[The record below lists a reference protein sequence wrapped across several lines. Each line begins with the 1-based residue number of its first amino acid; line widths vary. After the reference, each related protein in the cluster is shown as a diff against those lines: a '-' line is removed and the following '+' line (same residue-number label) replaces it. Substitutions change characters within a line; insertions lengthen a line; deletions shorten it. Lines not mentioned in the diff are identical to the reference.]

1 MGGGIIKASFSIYF
15 LNKIKIGAIL
25 QALRRRVLVVYNEAL
40 EGINEVGQNI
50 IVPGGGLSASNNQNL
65 YFYQ

>member
-1 MGGGIIKASFSIYF
+1 M
-15 LNKIKIGAIL
+15 KIGAIL
-25 QALRRRVLVVYNEAL
+25 QALRRRVLVVYNETL